1 MAEHGHSGEHSAS
14 SHGAASGGQG
24 SHGEGHHGSNLQTF
38 RMVFVGL
45 LIATGV
51 SVATAQWLPAPPQ
64 VVWAIMMAV
73 SSVKAM
79 LVITF
84 FMHLLWEANWKYV
97 LTIPATFMSVLLVLL
112 LIPDIGRRTNK
123 YSEERWRHASH
134 PVMDAHGSAR
144 HSDSHEHEEEVST
157 AIPTEH

>member
-1 MAEHGHSGEHSAS
+1 MTEHGNTPVG
-14 SHGAASGGQG
+14 HGTSGGHAG
-24 SHGEGHHGSNLQTF
+24 GHHGSNLQTF

-45 LIATGV
+45 LVATMI
-51 SVATAQWLPAPPQ
+51 SVATAQWLPAPPH

-73 SSVKAM
+73 SCVKAM

-112 LIPDIGRRTNK
+112 LIPDIGRRTK
-123 YSEERWRHASH
+123 AYSEERWRHASH
-134 PVMDAHGSAR
+134 PVTTPHGHHGDGST
-144 HSDSHEHEEEVST
+144 DEHAEGD
-157 AIPTEH
+157 EHATGSEGQH